1 MKNILS
7 QLKTILSCLVLTIGA
22 TAMSAAQKDTTF
34 VAKGN
39 PIVNYKYLGDPAGS
53 GSQRYSLYLR
63 RT

>member
-34 VAKGN
+34 EPKA
-39 PIVNYKYLGDPAGS
+39 IL
-53 GSQRYSLYLR
+53 
-63 RT
+63 